1 MVLRPRDAEQVF
13 ELDLGCGLRPGGRF
27 TEYPESGE
35 CTGGLGA
42 SIAIQAQRRGNNGSS
57 GLRPVLMPTAIQR
70 REIYV

>member
-13 ELDLGCGLRPGGRF
+13 ELDIACGLRPAAGF
-27 TEYPESGE
+27 AEYPESGE

-42 SIAIQAQRRGNNGSS
+42 SIAIQAQRRGNNGSI